1 MAATI
6 TATYTPEND
15 DWTVTVTGPGE
26 TLTGKAPGIIAARDQ
41 ADQLAEKLA
50 GGAKATVVHLLNGS
64 ALEFTHAYMSARL
77 TRPEEAAD
85 EAATEATGEA
95 EAESAEEEQD
105 EDGDA
110 ESGKTELQEAI
121 DAEDGGVFTELGN
134 AIGAQRKETGDAVE
148 ATKPV
153 ASA

>member
-6 TATYTPEND
+6 TATYTPEHD

-26 TLTGKAPGIIAARDQ
+26 TLTGKAPGIIAARDR
-41 ADQLAEKLA
+41 ADQLVEKLA

-77 TRPEEAAD
+77 TRPEEAAE
-85 EAATEATGEA
+85 EAAEKPGEPA
-95 EAESAEEEQD
+95 DEEQ
-105 EDGDA
+105 EGGEPA
-110 ESGKTELQEAI
+110 KTELQEAI
-121 DAEDGGVFTELGN
+121 DGADGGVFTDLGE
-134 AIGAQRKETGDAVE
+134 AIGTQRQEAGDPVE
-148 ATKPV
+148 AKPPV

>member
-26 TLTGKAPGIIAARDQ
+26 TLTGKAPGIIAARDR
-41 ADQLAEKLA
+41 ADQLVEKLA

-77 TRPEEAAD
+77 TRPEEAAE
-85 EAATEATGEA
+85 EAPA
-95 EAESAEEEQD
+95 EAEPADEEQ
-105 EDGDA
+105 EGDSA
-110 ESGKTELQEAI
+110 KTELQEAI
-121 DAEDGGVFTELGN
+121 DDADGGVFTDLGE
-134 AIGAQRKETGDAVE
+134 AIGTPRQETGDPVE
-148 ATKPV
+148 AEPPV
-153 ASA
+153 ARRA